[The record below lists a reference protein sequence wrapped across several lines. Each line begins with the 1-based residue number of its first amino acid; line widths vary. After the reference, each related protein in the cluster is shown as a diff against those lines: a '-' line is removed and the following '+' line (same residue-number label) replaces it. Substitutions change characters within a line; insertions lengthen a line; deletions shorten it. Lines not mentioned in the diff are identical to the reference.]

1 LLQNVLLRVT
11 SSETVHPVEDW
22 FHEIDGTGVFI
33 SPIRQHTLRYG
44 QSYNSNDGSV
54 AKTERAH
61 RIKRPTGAE
70 LADAPLCPTATP
82 LLMPSLGDN
91 LD

>member
-1 LLQNVLLRVT
+1 MT

-22 FHEIDGTGVFI
+22 FHEIDGTGVFT

-44 QSYNSNDGSV
+44 QSYSSNDLRDGSV
-54 AKTERAH
+54 AKTERAQ

-70 LADAPLCPTATP
+70 LADAPLCPMATP

>member
-1 LLQNVLLRVT
+1 VT

-22 FHEIDGTGVFI
+22 FHEIDGTGVFT

-44 QSYNSNDGSV
+44 QSYSSNDLRDGSV
-54 AKTERAH
+54 AKTERTH

-70 LADAPLCPTATP
+70 LADAPLCPMATP
-82 LLMPSLGDN
+82 LLMPSLGDK